1 MIRIKVCGLTDPLNA
16 REVAAAGADFI
27 GFIFYRGSKR
37 YVGDNPESVLFSGI
51 PGHVKKVGVFVN
63 EEPDKV
69 IETAKKFKLRA
80 VQLHGEE
87 TPDQCSY
94 IKSSGTRVI
103 KAFGIAPD
111 FDFGL
116 LSDFRQACDYFM
128 FDSKTAHH
136 GGSGLKFRWEVLR
149 DYHLEKPFFLSG
161 GIGPEDISD
170 IRLFNHGAF
179 YAADINSCFESAPG
193 MKDAARVRTFIQ
205 EIKTNLS

>member
-16 REVAAAGADFI
+16 REVAEAGADFI
-27 GFIFYRGSKR
+27 GFIFYKGSKR
-37 YVGDNPESVLFSGI
+37 YVGDNPEFSLFTGI

-63 EEPDKV
+63 EEPEMV
-69 IETAKKFKLRA
+69 IGTVNKFELTA

-87 TPDQCSY
+87 SAGYCSFL
-94 IKSSGTRVI
+94 KATGTKVI

-111 FDFGL
+111 FDFSR
-116 LSDFRQACDYFM
+116 LSAYEQACDYFM
-128 FDSKTAHH
+128 FDTKTLHH
-136 GGSGLKFRWEVLR
+136 GGSGIKFKWEILK

-170 IRLFNHGAF
+170 IRVFNHRKF

-193 MKDAARVRTFIQ
+193 IKDTARVRTFIQ
-205 EIKTNLS
+205 DIKTNLS